1 MEKLN
6 SFYKMLKDNAE
17 KYPDKE
23 AIVYDTMTIT
33 YSKLFEDVCRKAL
46 HLMRF
51 EGSRIA
57 LYGPA
62 SYRWIVNMFGT
73 ILAGKDVML
82 VDFSFHRTQEMLFLK
97 RLASIMCSL
106 LQTSIFLQIVMRL

>member
-33 YSKLFEDVCRKAL
+33 YSKLLRMYAGR
-46 HLMRF
+46 RF
-51 EGSRIA
+51 
-57 LYGPA
+57 
-62 SYRWIVNMFGT
+62 
-73 ILAGKDVML
+73 IL
-82 VDFSFHRTQEMLFLK
+82 
-97 RLASIMCSL
+97 
-106 LQTSIFLQIVMRL
+106 

>member
-51 EGSRIA
+51 ESSRI
-57 LYGPA
+57 
-62 SYRWIVNMFGT
+62 
-73 ILAGKDVML
+73 
-82 VDFSFHRTQEMLFLK
+82 
-97 RLASIMCSL
+97 C
-106 LQTSIFLQIVMRL
+106 